1 MASTSNA
8 GINPIAPAAADRG
21 RCRLCCRNVGG
32 GGVGRD
38 GRVGLLRTV
47 RGMKLTWWTVRGMN
61 MNLRKGG
68 PAIGEEAGTVRARG
82 TFQDTMGEVSRLED
96 REGAGVVSNTRC
108 LDTHQQTH
116 TLPYENV
123 NVETRSRLARPST
136 SGGYPSS
143 SSSRSYS
150 HSPYEGVNVE
160 TRSPYPGQ
168 SSYRRPRIHYAPDH
182 TLAYATYLRENPYA
196 GVNMEERVPYED
208 QRHHESRHQPRE
220 RDTRRVRF
228 AD

>member
-68 PAIGEEAGTVRARG
+68 PAIGEEAGTVRAGG
-82 TFQDTMGEVSRLED
+82 TFQDTMGEVSGLED
-96 REGAGVVSNTRC
+96 RDGARVVSNTRYP
-108 LDTHQQTH
+108 DTHQQTH
-116 TLPYENV
+116 TRHMR
-123 NVETRSRLARPST
+123 TST
-136 SGGYPSS
+136 S
-143 SSSRSYS
+143 R
-150 HSPYEGVNVE
+150 HAVVW
-160 TRSPYPGQ
+160 PGQ
-168 SSYRRPRIHYAPDH
+168 AQVAATPPHPHPARTHTRLTKVSMLRLEALILDRVHIGDHVYIMLQITHWRMQPTSGKTH
-182 TLAYATYLRENPYA
+182 TL
-196 GVNMEERVPYED
+196 V
-208 QRHHESRHQPRE
+208 
-220 RDTRRVRF
+220 
-228 AD
+228 